1 MRLLTLLIL
10 SMLAFQSEAQQTQP
24 MRLLYQNNEI
34 PGALKDSS
42 ALSDQET
49 PKLYPYVL
57 PEPEKELVFL
67 VIPGGG
73 YCGVAMAHEG
83 HDVAARLNQVGYSA
97 YVLYYRLPSVQTMKD
112 KRFGPLQDAQVAL
125 SRIRELHAG
134 KKIVVIGFSAGGHL
148 AASLSNHY
156 DRPQTTF
163 LKGYNLRP
171 DVSVLCY
178 PVISMDDEITHK
190 GSKSNLIGP
199 DPAANDVA
207 LFSLELQVDKNTPP
221 TFLMSAKDD
230 QAVPIENSYRYQ
242 QALQKNGVTTTLFT
256 YEKGGHGF
264 GLINSTDNRDWFAA
278 MIQWIETVED
288 GGKAAI

>member
-10 SMLAFQSEAQQTQP
+10 SMLTLQSEAQQTQA

-34 PGALKDSS
+34 PGSLRDSS
-42 ALSDQET
+42 ELSDQET

-57 PEPEKELVFL
+57 PEQDKELVFL

-73 YCGVAMAHEG
+73 YSGVAIAHEG

-125 SRIRELHAG
+125 SHIRELHAG

-148 AASLSNHY
+148 AGSLSNHY
-156 DRPQTTF
+156 DRPQTAS
-163 LKGYNLRP
+163 LSGRNLRP

-178 PVISMDDEITHK
+178 PVVSMDDEITHK
-190 GSKSNLIGP
+190 GSKNNLIGP
-199 DPAANDVA
+199 APGANDVA

-230 QAVPIENSYRYQ
+230 LTVPIENSYRYQ
-242 QALQKNGVTTTLFT
+242 QALQKNGVASTLFT
-256 YEKGGHGF
+256 YDKGGHGF
-264 GLINSTDNRDWFAA
+264 GLINPTDNRDWFAA
-278 MIQWIETVED
+278 MIQWIEALDD
-288 GGKAAI
+288 GGNPAI